1 MSSRAAETQTRA
13 RQRWMSVLAKAEP
26 AALARHWEALDPK
39 PAYRIVRQPE
49 TGLVMVRGRVG
60 GTGGPFNFGEMTVT
74 RCAVA
79 LEEGPMGQAYVAG
92 RNRDHVEIAAVFDAL
107 LQNPE
112 FSEAIANGVIDSLE
126 SEQMERRRE
135 NGVKSAATKVDFFTM
150 VRGED

>member
-1 MSSRAAETQTRA
+1 MTSRAAETQTRA

-26 AALARHWEALDPK
+26 EALARHWEALEPN
-39 PAYRIVRQPE
+39 PAYRLVRQPE

-60 GTGGPFNFGEMTVT
+60 GTGGRFNFGEMTVT

-79 LEEGPMGQAYVAG
+79 LEEGPMGQAYIAG
-92 RNRDHVEIAAVFDAL
+92 RDRDHVEIAAVFDAL

-112 FSEAIANGVIDSLE
+112 FSESIAQNVIDPLE